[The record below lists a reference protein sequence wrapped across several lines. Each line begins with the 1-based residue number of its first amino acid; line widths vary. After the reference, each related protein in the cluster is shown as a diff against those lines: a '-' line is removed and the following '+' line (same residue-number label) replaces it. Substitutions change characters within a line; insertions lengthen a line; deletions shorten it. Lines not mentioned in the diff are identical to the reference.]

1 MTKAFATQ
9 MAAQTLDRVIQAH
22 GAIGMT
28 NELGLTEAWKSLRK
42 VNIADGTNEILRRTI
57 VGEMLGGDLDW

>member
-1 MTKAFATQ
+1 
-9 MAAQTLDRVIQAH
+9 VIQAH